1 MDVTGLAL
9 MHLPDELLLVIFA
22 FLDVCDLLS
31 ISRVSNHCQHR
42 LLSNN
47 GYTRHRL
54 SSQSRKAI
62 PTIPGSSAHN

>member
-31 ISRVSNHCQHR
+31 ISRVSNNHCQHR
-42 LLSNN
+42 ILF
-47 GYTRHRL
+47 YQRL
-54 SSQSRKAI
+54 
-62 PTIPGSSAHN
+62 H